1 MIDETTGAV
10 DKRVHRSKQLIL
22 TTTYELLSEAG
33 IDGVSVDEVSRRSG
47 VSKTTIYRH
56 WPSRSALLMAACS
69 QAGPQ
74 AEVPNTG
81 SLKSDIAAL
90 AVQLADQLR
99 SARWAAILPSIIDAA
114 ERDPELAQLH
124 RSLHAGLMAPYIAIA
139 ERAIRRKEL
148 APGLTPADVA
158 AAIVAPLFYRR
169 WFSREPI
176 DDQFVKKIIRN
187 LVGELSRNARTG
199 KKT

>member
-10 DKRVHRSKQLIL
+10 DKRVQRSKQLIL

-81 SLKSDIAAL
+81 SLKGDIAAL

-99 SARWAAILPSIIDAA
+99 SARWAAILPSIIDSA
-114 ERDPELAQLH
+114 ERDPELAELH
-124 RSLHAGLMAPYIAIA
+124 RNLHADLMAPYIAIA

-148 APGLTPADVA
+148 VLGLTPADVA

-176 DDQFVKKIIRN
+176 DDQFVKRIIRN

-199 KKT
+199 KQT

>member
-1 MIDETTGAV
+1 MSNSAKKKISIASENQELDERVRKSKEAVLATT
-10 DKRVHRSKQLIL
+10 HQLM
-22 TTTYELLSEAG
+22 SEAG
-33 IDGVSVDEVSRRSG
+33 LGGVSVDEVSRRSG

-124 RSLHAGLMAPYIAIA
+124 RSLHAGLMAPYIAI
-139 ERAIRRKEL
+139 
-148 APGLTPADVA
+148 
-158 AAIVAPLFYRR
+158 
-169 WFSREPI
+169 
-176 DDQFVKKIIRN
+176 
-187 LVGELSRNARTG
+187 
-199 KKT
+199 